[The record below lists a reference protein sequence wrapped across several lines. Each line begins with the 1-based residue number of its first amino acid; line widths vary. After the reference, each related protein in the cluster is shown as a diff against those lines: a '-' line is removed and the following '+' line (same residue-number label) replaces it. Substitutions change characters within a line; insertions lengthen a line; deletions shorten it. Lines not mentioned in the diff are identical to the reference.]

1 MTVELPGRAR
11 LIILLIATRVE
22 IEFTEGG
29 RMPLSKKV
37 QEIVDLI
44 TADRQALLASIEG
57 LSQSQL
63 QHTAA
68 DGRWSIEEI
77 LHHLALTDEANGKLM
92 GGMLKKAESINLDP
106 DPSPDG
112 SEVHSLDEFEDAVKT
127 RAQAPDFVTPRSHI
141 PAEESLARLAASRE
155 RLIGAVEKLGKYDLY
170 QLTYPHPLLGN
181 LHLYQWLVIAGRHEA
196 RHTAQIKKIKAEPE
210 FPKG

>member
-1 MTVELPGRAR
+1 MTAELPGRAR
-11 LIILLIATRVE
+11 LIILLIATQVE

-29 RMPLSKKV
+29 LMPLSKKV

-44 TADRQALLASIEG
+44 TADRQALLSSIEG

-63 QHTAA
+63 QYTTA
-68 DGRWSIEEI
+68 DGQWAIEDI
-77 LHHLALTDEANGKLM
+77 LHHLALTDAANAKLM
-92 GGMLKKAESINLDP
+92 TGMLAKAESVNLAP

-112 SEVHSLDEFEDAVKT
+112 SELHSLDQFADAVKT
-127 RAQAPDFVTPRSHI
+127 RAQAPDFVTPRSHL

-155 RLIGAVEKLGKYDLY
+155 KLIGTMEQLGQYDLY

-196 RHTAQIKKIKAEPE
+196 RHTAQIKRIKAEPE
-210 FPKG
+210 FPKE